1 MSRRIR
7 RVEFDLDK
15 GDIDFLPR
23 EDVFAILRAA
33 DELIGKGGRNMLV
46 KILKGSK
53 EKRLLELGLDACP
66 SYGYYSGLKAE
77 EISHRVD
84 WMILA
89 CYLTIQYDY
98 RLPMLVFTEKGWELE
113 KLNYASEVFEDVL
126 TAARKNDESII
137 ERLREH
143 TNRQVVT
150 IVLEKIRD
158 EGTGVFIPLLEKWK
172 AIEVKKVKAM
182 INAAIIEIQKRQ

>member
-15 GDIDFLPR
+15 GDIDFLPK

-66 SYGYYSGLKAE
+66 
-77 EISHRVD
+77 
-84 WMILA
+84 M
-89 CYLTIQYDY
+89 
-98 RLPMLVFTEKGWELE
+98 
-113 KLNYASEVFEDVL
+113 
-126 TAARKNDESII
+126 
-137 ERLREH
+137 
-143 TNRQVVT
+143 
-150 IVLEKIRD
+150 
-158 EGTGVFIPLLEKWK
+158 
-172 AIEVKKVKAM
+172 
-182 INAAIIEIQKRQ
+182 KR

>member
-89 CYLTIQYDY
+89 GYLTIQYDY